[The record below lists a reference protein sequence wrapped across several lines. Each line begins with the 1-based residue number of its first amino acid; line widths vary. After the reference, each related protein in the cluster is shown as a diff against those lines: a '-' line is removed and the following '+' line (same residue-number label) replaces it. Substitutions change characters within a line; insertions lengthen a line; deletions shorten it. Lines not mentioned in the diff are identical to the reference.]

1 MYGKDTSEA
10 VREHE
15 AQCFRAWCF
24 RQEREYNIIQTPY
37 NTRGKS
43 IVKWGRRSRASE
55 EDPDDL
61 GCAVREERVD
71 PNGTDRQS
79 CGLHKK
85 EEGGWG
91 QEIPGGCSDG
101 LRESTERCGGT
112 GTRDYPNSEGRTGSL
127 LAARKS
133 ATFHPVPPFK

>member
-1 MYGKDTSEA
+1 VLGASDRK
-10 VREHE
+10 
-15 AQCFRAWCF
+15 
-24 RQEREYNIIQTPY
+24 YNIIQTLY

-79 CGLHKK
+79 CGLYK
-85 EEGGWG
+85 EGRGWV
-91 QEIPGGCSDG
+91 
-101 LRESTERCGGT
+101 
-112 GTRDYPNSEGRTGSL
+112 GTRNSR
-127 LAARKS
+127 R
-133 ATFHPVPPFK
+133 V